1 MLPALLFLV
10 AAAVPPGCGTPI
22 YDNYDNR
29 WALCGTKL
37 FVLPA
42 QSKTKWVADALSSLP
57 KGDWRHLAID
67 DFGFLWVASPAR
79 LLRLDPRFPKN
90 DWADA
95 SQYTPEGIAAIATG
109 PRGSLL
115 ATLPDRSLADIDLDR
130 RPPVLKLPANIRS
143 APPAWE
149 LAARLPGSNHDLS
162 GDVMNRKFY
171 VAGGQTAEWG
181 YPAVRHI
188 FDDLLEF
195 NGTTLRTVAKL
206 THPRYYNA
214 TSHLGGKVWIV
225 AGCLRDRDWQAH
237 DLDTVE
243 IWDPATNLVAPG
255 PKLPA
260 KIEMAAAQNIA
271 GRIYV
276 AGAPLGASPTSPLPL
291 YSIGPDEIVW
301 RNEPAGPPGRKNI
314 AAVSMDGK
322 LYVLIPDTGLGV
334 FDPATKRWTVLN
346 LPERARSSQIAAHK
360 GEIWIM
366 GGRDIPSQS
375 TTLIYNPKTGNSQR
389 GPELPR
395 ELSWGAGFSLQ
406 GKLYLMGGAGG
417 IGSAAGRCYSN
428 RVFRLK

>member
-1 MLPALLFLV
+1 MLAPLLFL
-10 AAAVPPGCGTPI
+10 AAIASPPGCGPPT

-29 WALCGTKL
+29 WALCGNKL

-42 QSKTKWVADALSSLP
+42 QSKPKWIEDNLSGLP
-57 KGDWRHLAID
+57 AGAWRHLAID
-67 DFGFLWVASPAR
+67 DFGFLWIASATKV
-79 LLRLDPRFPKN
+79 LRLDPRFPEKG
-90 DWADA
+90 WADA
-95 SQYTPEGIAAIATG
+95 SIYTTEGIAKIATG

-115 ATLPDRSLADIDLDR
+115 ATLTDGYFADIDLDR
-130 RPPVLKLPANIRS
+130 RPPVLKLTSNVRTL
-143 APPAWE
+143 PPAWG
-149 LAARLPGSNHDLS
+149 LAARLPGANHDLS
-162 GDVMNRKFY
+162 GDVMKNKFY

-188 FDDLLEF
+188 FDELLEF
-195 NGTTLRTVAKL
+195 DGTTLRTAAKL

-214 TSHLGGKVWIV
+214 TSHLDGKVWIIG
-225 AGCLRDRDWQAH
+225 GCVRDKDWQAH

-243 IWDPATNLVAPG
+243 IWDPTTQSIAPG

-276 AGAPLGASPTSPLPL
+276 AGAPLGALPASPLPL
-291 YSIGPDEIVW
+291 YSIGPGESAW
-301 RNEPAGPPGRKNI
+301 RNEPDGPPGRKNI
-314 AAVSMDGK
+314 AAVAVEGK
-322 LYVLIPDTGLGV
+322 FYVLIPDTGLSV

-346 LPERARSSQIAAHK
+346 LPERARSSQLAAHG

-375 TTLIYNPKTGNSQR
+375 TTLIYNPKTGNSRR

-395 ELSWGAGFSLQ
+395 ELSWGVGFSLQ
-406 GKLYLMGGAGG
+406 GKLYLAGGAGG

-428 RVFRLK
+428 RIFRLK